1 MVFAGFAG
9 LIGFTGV
16 TGILRVYGFC
26 TGIVRVYVKR
36 ACSLLVMSFGDF
48 IHDMKYLPE

>member
-1 MVFAGFAG
+1 VVFAGFAG
-9 LIGFTGV
+9 LLGFTGV

-36 ACSLLVMSFGDF
+36 ACSLLVMRLSEF
-48 IHDMKYLPE
+48 IHEM